1 MNKVEDF
8 RRHAAECRFMANR
21 ARSLAPKN
29 MLENMAQTWD
39 SLAIDRE
46 VHIARQDRLAVL
58 ETGNPNGS
66 IPIDQLNASNDE

>member
-8 RRHAAECRFMANR
+8 RRHAAECRLMANR
-21 ARSLAPKN
+21 ARSLAQKN

-58 ETGNPNGS
+58 ETGNLNGS